1 MNERRHITVEGIV
14 QGVGFRPFVYGLAR
28 ENGLAGFVLNDSS
41 GVTIEL
47 EGERGA
53 LDNFVQSLQK
63 QAPAL
68 AKIEKLACDVV
79 PPRGECRFEIVA
91 SHAESARRALISP
104 DTPTCD
110 DCLRE
115 LFDPSDRRYRY
126 PFINCTNCG
135 PRFTIVKDI
144 PYDRGQTTM
153 AGFEMCAACARE
165 YHDAADRRFHAQPNA
180 CSTCGPQVHLLNDRG
195 EEISESEP
203 ISHAA
208 YLLRHG
214 GIVAVKGLG
223 GYHLACN
230 AFDAHAV
237 RRLRS
242 KKRREDKPFALM
254 APDMKAIKGACFVSE
269 EEECLLRS
277 VRRPIVLLASYNT
290 SPLAGGVAPGQRTL
304 GWMLPYSPL
313 HHLLLAD
320 TGLALVMTSANLSD
334 EPIAYRDADALDR
347 LGGIADYFL
356 VHDRDIHVRCDD
368 SVVRII
374 GRQELTLRRSRS
386 YAPQPIRSVTGF
398 VEPLLACGAHLKN
411 TFCLAKDRHVFM
423 SHHIGDLENYETLTS
438 FEQGIEHF
446 KKLFDIHPA
455 LVAHDLHPNYLS
467 TQYAAKLDG
476 VKTIGIQHHHAH
488 IASCMAEHDLSAPVI
503 GVALDG
509 TGYGTDGTIWG
520 GEFFAADLAGFTRRA
535 HFRTVALPG
544 GVAAMRQPWRMAL
557 SYLLDALCQDPRA
570 LNLPGWQAIP
580 ARQIELVA
588 SMIARGVNSVQTSSC
603 GRLFDAV
610 ASILALRHEVNYE
623 GQAAVELES
632 VAAEG
637 IAESYPLAIG
647 DTLPWS
653 IDMRPMIAQIVR
665 ELQMKVTAR
674 QIAAKFHNTLVAV
687 ILDVCARVRAL
698 DGLNTV
704 CLGGGVFQN
713 AYLLERVVPALR
725 ASGFSVYRNVLVPL
739 NDAGICLGQAV
750 IANEIIRRGG

>member
-28 ENGLAGFVLNDSS
+28 ENGLGGFVLNDSA

-47 EGERGA
+47 EGERRA

-63 QAPAL
+63 QAPPL
-68 AKIEKLACDVV
+68 AMIEKIACDIV

-91 SHAESARRALISP
+91 SHAESDRRALISP
-104 DTPTCD
+104 DTPTCE

-135 PRFTIVKDI
+135 PRFTIAKDV

-180 CSTCGPQVHLLNDRG
+180 CSKCGPQVRLLNVRG
-195 EEISESEP
+195 EEIMESEP

-230 AFDAHAV
+230 AFDEHAV

-254 APDMKAIKGACFVSE
+254 APDMKAIKGVCFVSD

-277 VRRPIVLLASYNT
+277 VRRPIVLLPSYGAS
-290 SPLAGGVAPGQRTL
+290 PIAGEVAPGHRTL
-304 GWMLPYSPL
+304 GWMLPYTPL

-334 EPIAYRDADALDR
+334 EPIAYKDTDAFHR

-356 VHDRDIHVRCDD
+356 VHDRDIHMRCDD

-386 YAPQPIRSVTGF
+386 YAPQPIRSAASF

-446 KKLFDIHPA
+446 KKLFDIVPA
-455 LVAHDLHPNYLS
+455 VIAHDLHPDYLS
-467 TQYAAKLDG
+467 TQYALKLDG
-476 VKTIGIQHHHAH
+476 VKTIGVQHHHAH

-520 GEFFAADLAGFTRRA
+520 GEFLRADLAGFKRRA
-535 HFRTVALPG
+535 YFRKVALPG
-544 GVAAMRQPWRMAL
+544 GVAAIRQPWRMGL
-557 SYLLDALCQDPRA
+557 SYLLDALCQDPHG
-570 LNLPGWQAIP
+570 LKLPGWQEIP
-580 ARQIELVA
+580 AKQMELVA

-637 IAESYPLAIG
+637 IADSYPFAIG

-653 IDMRPMIAQIVR
+653 IDMRPMIKQIVR

-687 ILDVCARVRAL
+687 ILDVCERVREF
-698 DGLNTV
+698 DGLSSV

-725 ASGFSVYRNVLVPL
+725 ASGFSVYRNLKVPL
-739 NDAGICLGQAV
+739 NDGGVCLGQAV